1 MFLSRWFDI
10 ETAKYII
17 DMWHWIT
24 RAKLQAQGS
33 QSGSLNP
40 ADIDRARSVLFAVFA
55 RYGDSVIA
63 FKAINRFIAHYPNK
77 RYFLIT
83 THHAR
88 PYAEALI
95 HSPLQLFSVN
105 KRRNPIRMWQLVRLL
120 RRDTPDLGLNPKSHG
135 KESEYFISFCRQ
147 FVFYRA
153 SSNFEPHENLYRPV
167 YAYLQLPDPP
177 AAVPMPPPAR
187 AQRIVICPYS
197 TAIRRSLNQDDLAK
211 VVLAARK
218 RFGTPEI
225 IVAGLPG
232 ELAHIEN
239 LAVEQFSLGKSRL
252 ASERFIGLLAT
263 ADLFIGVD
271 AGPLHLAD
279 ALGLPVIAVFGPTA
293 RQTILDRDS
302 RALVLR
308 HPQMEGVL
316 CDILTCANPLCVH
329 QLCADLVLERPVLVN
344 FTQRLRLESTH
355 CAMVRS
361 SSLKASASNAIP

>member
-1 MFLSRWFDI
+1 M
-10 ETAKYII
+10 

-24 RAKLQAQGS
+24 RAKLRGHEPR
-33 QSGSLNP
+33 SGSLNP

-63 FKAINRFIAHYPNK
+63 FKAINRFIAHYPDK
-77 RYFLIT
+77 RYLLIT
-83 THHAR
+83 THQAR

-95 HSPLQLFSVN
+95 RSPLEMFSVN
-105 KRRNPIRMWQLVRLL
+105 KRRDPLQMWRLTRLL

-135 KESEYFISFCRQ
+135 KESEHFISFCRQ

-153 SSNFEPHENLYRPV
+153 STSVEPRENIYRPV
-167 YAYLQLPDPP
+167 YAYLQLPEPP
-177 AAVPMPPPAR
+177 AATLAPPPAR
-187 AQRIVICPYS
+187 ARRIVICPYS
-197 TAIRRSLNQDDLAK
+197 TAIRRSLDQDDLAR
-211 VVLAARK
+211 VVLAVRK
-218 RFGTPEI
+218 RFGAPEI

-232 ELAHIEN
+232 ELAHFEN
-239 LAVEQFSLGKSRL
+239 LAVEQFTLGKSRL

-271 AGPLHLAD
+271 AGPLHLAE

-308 HPQMEGVL
+308 HPRMEGVV
-316 CDILTCANPLCVH
+316 CDLLACANPLCIH
-329 QLCADLVLERPVLVN
+329 QLCADLVLDLPVPVN
-344 FTQRLRLESTH
+344 FSQPLRLESKH
-355 CAMVRS
+355 CAMIAS
-361 SSLKASASNAIP
+361 GSLKSDSSPVQAI

>member
-1 MFLSRWFDI
+1 
-10 ETAKYII
+10 
-17 DMWHWIT
+17 MWHWIT

-33 QSGSLNP
+33 QRGSLNP

-83 THHAR
+83 THQAR

-95 HSPLQLFSVN
+95 RSPLQLFSVN
-105 KRRNPIRMWQLVRLL
+105 KRRNPIRMWRLVRLL
-120 RRDTPDLGLNPKSHG
+120 RRETPDLGFNPKSHG
-135 KESEYFISFCRQ
+135 EESEYFISFCRQ
-147 FVFYRA
+147 FVPYRA
-153 SSNFEPHENLYRPV
+153 SSNFEPDENLYRPV
-167 YAYLQLPDPP
+167 YAYLQLPNPP
-177 AAVPMPPPAR
+177 QAPPMLPPAR

-197 TAIRRSLNQDDLAK
+197 TAIRRSLDQDDLAK

-232 ELAHIEN
+232 ELAHIET
-239 LAVEQFSLGKSRL
+239 LDVEQFTLGKSRL
-252 ASERFIGLLAT
+252 ASQRFIGLLAT

-279 ALGLPVIAVFGPTA
+279 ALGLPVIALFGPTA

-316 CDILTCANPLCVH
+316 CDILSCANPLCVR
-329 QLCADLVLERPVLVN
+329 QLCAELDLEVPVLVD
-344 FTQRLRLESTH
+344 FRQRLRLERTH
-355 CAMVRS
+355 CAMVEPRS
-361 SSLKASASNAIP
+361 LNNGSPPAQVA

>member
-1 MFLSRWFDI
+1 MDL
-10 ETAKYII
+10 
-17 DMWHWIT
+17 WHWIT
-24 RAKLQAQGS
+24 RAKLRGQER
-33 QSGSLNP
+33 QSESLNP

-63 FKAINRFIAHYPNK
+63 FKAINRFIALYPDK
-77 RYFLIT
+77 RYLLIT
-83 THHAR
+83 THQAR

-95 HSPLQLFSVN
+95 RSPLQLFSVN
-105 KRRNPIRMWQLVRLL
+105 KRRDPLQMWRLVRLL
-120 RRDTPDLGLNPKSHG
+120 RHDAPDLGLNPKSHG

-153 SSNFEPHENLYRPV
+153 STSVDPRESIYRPV
-167 YAYLQLPDPP
+167 YSYLQLPEPP
-177 AAVPMPPPAR
+177 AAAPMPPPAR

-197 TAIRRSLNQDDLAK
+197 TAIRRSLDPDDLAK

-218 RFGTPEI
+218 RFGAPEI

-232 ELAHIEN
+232 EMAHIEN
-239 LAVEQFSLGKSRL
+239 LAVAQFTLGKSRL

-271 AGPLHLAD
+271 TGPLHLAE

-302 RALVLR
+302 RAMVLR
-308 HPQMEGVL
+308 HPRMEGVV
-316 CDILTCANPLCVH
+316 CDILACANPLCIH
-329 QLCADLVLERPVLVN
+329 QLCADLVLDLPVPVN
-344 FTQRLRLESTH
+344 FSQQLRLENKH
-355 CAMVRS
+355 CAMVTSGSR
-361 SSLKASASNAIP
+361 KIDETRVQAI